1 MKVLL
6 TFFLEDA
13 IFPENSRFLFTLH
26 CGSRENIFVCA
37 TEQYLITL
45 VLTSTLV
52 NEIKRLLVKLYM

>member
-26 CGSRENIFVCA
+26 CRSREN
-37 TEQYLITL
+37 TYLYVPLNNI
-45 VLTSTLV
+45 
-52 NEIKRLLVKLYM
+52 

>member
-26 CGSRENIFVCA
+26 CGSREN
-37 TEQYLITL
+37 TYLYVPLNNI
-45 VLTSTLV
+45 
-52 NEIKRLLVKLYM
+52 